1 MATSGQVNT
10 NTEYASYFWVKWEQ
24 VGNQDIANNR
34 TLINWY
40 CGVSCGHSFFSN
52 AIKMSPVIINGIQVY
67 NGGTYSNLAHG
78 DFTLASGSMWID
90 HNADGTK
97 TFSISPFTGWL
108 YSNHNYASNGES
120 YTLTSIPRQATLTA
134 APDFTD
140 LDNPTITYSNPA
152 GDAATALEACISL
165 TRANDD
171 VKYRA
176 IPKTGTS
183 YTFNLTDDE
192 RNLLRNNTTGP
203 NRTVYFY
210 VRTKFGSTQF
220 HSAEGKTFTVVESDY
235 TRPTLTMRVNLNNE
249 LLPSKFAEMYI
260 QGKSKVDVS
269 LSADGK
275 YGASIANYWI
285 EIDDKKYGAKS
296 LTSDAIQRAGKVEI
310 VGYAKDSRGF
320 ICTAEQ
326 SIDVIEYSKP
336 SATVIAY
343 RCNSSGEEDPE
354 GAYMRVGFTGTITS
368 LDGKNSAHYTIDY
381 GGTPITG
388 TGTSYI
394 SDPIACDV
402 SRVRSVEVKVS
413 DDIDSTIKAAV
424 IPIAFTLMDF
434 YRTGKG
440 IAFGQVAT
448 RDGFD
453 CALDAYFGANVTLN
467 KGFIDGSDTGWQA
480 INECISYRCKCGYV
494 TIIGISNG
502 EVTLTA
508 GDYMVVGN
516 VPTQYAPKIRTPL
529 VFHTVGG
536 SPVAQSGYIEHA
548 GTAGDIRLYTNVGG
562 TSYWAFTATYPL

>member
-1 MATSGQVNT
+1 MATNGQINT
-10 NTEYASYFWVKWEQ
+10 NTTYDSYFWVKWSQ
-24 VGNQDIANNR
+24 SGDQDITNNR
-34 TLINWY
+34 TLITWSCGVY
-40 CGVSCGHSFFSN
+40 CGHNFYNN
-52 AIKMSPVIINGIQVY
+52 AIKMSAVSINGVQVY
-67 NGGTYSNLAHG
+67 GGGTYSNYSKGSH
-78 DFTLASGSMWID
+78 TIASGNMWIN
-90 HNADGTK
+90 HNTNGSK
-97 TFSISPFTGWL
+97 TFSISAFTGWL
-108 YSNHNYASNGES
+108 YSSYNYSSDGES
-120 YTLTSIPRQATLTA
+120 YTLTPIPRQATLTA

-140 LDNPTITYSNPA
+140 LQNPTITYSNPA
-152 GDAATALEACISL
+152 GNAATALEACISL
-165 TRANDD
+165 TGANDD
-171 VKYRA
+171 VTYRA

-183 YTFNLTDDE
+183 YTFNLTDAE

-220 HSAEGKTFTVVESDY
+220 HSAEGRTFTVQESDY

-249 LLPSKFAEMYI
+249 LLPSKFAGMYI

-269 LSADGK
+269 LSAEVK
-275 YGASIANYWI
+275 YGAYVANYWV
-285 EIDDKKYGAKS
+285 EIDGEKYGAKS
-296 LTSDAIQRAGKVEI
+296 LTLDAIQRAGKVEI

-326 SIDVIEYSKP
+326 SINVIEYSKP

-343 RCNSSGEEDPE
+343 RCNSSGVEDSE
-354 GAYMRVGFTGTITS
+354 GAYMRVGFTGTIAS
-368 LDGKNSAHYTIDY
+368 LNGKNSAYYTIDY

-394 SDPIACDV
+394 SEPIACDV

-413 DDIDSTIKAAV
+413 DDIDSTTKAAV

-434 YRTGKG
+434 YSTGKG
-440 IAFGQVAT
+440 VALGKVAT

-453 CALDAYFGANVTLN
+453 CAMDAYFTGNVNLG
-467 KGFIDGSDTGWQA
+467 KGFVDGSDTGWQA
-480 INECISYRCKCGYV
+480 INECISYRYKCGYV

-502 EVTLTA
+502 DITLTA
-508 GDYMVVGN
+508 GDYMVVGR
-516 VPTQYAPKIRTPL
+516 VPTQYAPKIRTPV

-536 SPVAQSGYIEHA
+536 SPIAQSGFVEQA

-562 TSYWAFTATYPL
+562 TSYWAFTVTYPL